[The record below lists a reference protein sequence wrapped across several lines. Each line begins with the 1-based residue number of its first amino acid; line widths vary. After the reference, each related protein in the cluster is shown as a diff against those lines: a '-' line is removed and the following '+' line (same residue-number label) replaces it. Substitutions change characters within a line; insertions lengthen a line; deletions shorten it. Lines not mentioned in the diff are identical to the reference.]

1 MANDKSLR
9 DDWKEV
15 GKGLGKSVIGLGK
28 SIYKSA
34 KVGAE
39 KVEEWADDD
48 KDGTKI
54 PQDTGLRES
63 WSEVG
68 HTLGA
73 TAAGLGKAIVRSAKA
88 GAQKADEWAEKDEE
102 PKTETLSDLSGE
114 KKE

>member
-1 MANDKSLR
+1 MANDTSLK

-39 KVEEWADDD
+39 KVEEWADDK
-48 KDGTKI
+48 KDETKA
-54 PQDTGLRES
+54 PEDTGLRES

-73 TAAGLGKAIVRSAKA
+73 TAAGFGKAVVRSAKA
-88 GAQKADEWAEKDEE
+88 GAQKADEWAEKNDANPPEAGD
-102 PKTETLSDLSGE
+102 SAVE
-114 KKE
+114 KKEE